1 MPVRFQKKCDSGA
14 HLLVWEAKED
24 AEELFASLPSTILT
38 DAEYLTAKTEQ
49 KKLELLCSRVAI
61 RHLAAELGIDFEG
74 IKKDQHGK
82 PYMVGTPWEMSIT
95 HSKKFMAVVMHPTKP
110 VGVDIERPQE
120 KMWRIT
126 ERLYSP
132 TEIEAIGNDLNTMSI
147 YWSAKEAL
155 YKLYGRRGT
164 DFKENLKVFQEGNQ
178 LKGEII
184 MPDHQQVHDIHVEP
198 VGSYFLV
205 WAI

>member
-74 IKKDQHGK
+74 IKKDEHGK
-82 PYMVGTPWEMSIT
+82 PYMVGTHWEMSIT

-132 TEIEAIGNDLNTMSI
+132 AEIEAIGDDLNTMSI

-164 DFKENLKVFQEGNQ
+164 DFKENLKVFKEGNQ

>member
-1 MPVRFQKKCDSGA
+1 MPVRFQKKCESGA
-14 HLLVWEAKED
+14 HLLVWEAKENPE
-24 AEELFASLPSTILT
+24 ALFASLPSTILT

-61 RHLAAELGIDFEG
+61 RHLAAGLDVDFDG
-74 IKKDQHGK
+74 IKKDKHGK
-82 PYMVGTPWEMSIT
+82 PYLVGTPWQMSIT
-95 HSKKFMAVVMHPTKP
+95 HSKMFMAVVMHPSKA

-120 KMWRIT
+120 KMWRIK
-126 ERLYSP
+126 ERLFTSA
-132 TEIEAIGNDLNTMSI
+132 EIIDIGDDLNRMSI

-164 DFKENLKVFQEGNQ
+164 DFRENLKVFQEDKQ

-184 MPDHQQVHDIHVEP
+184 MPDHHKIHNLYVEAID
-198 VGSYFLV
+198 GYFLV
-205 WAI
+205 WAV

>member
-1 MPVRFQKKCDSGA
+1 MPVRFQKECDSGA

-24 AEELFASLPSTILT
+24 TAFLFASLPSTILT

-61 RHLAAELGIDFEG
+61 RHLASELGIHFKG
-74 IKKDQHGK
+74 IKKDEHGK
-82 PYMVGTPWEMSIT
+82 PYLVGTDWQMSIT
-95 HSKKFMAVVMHPTKP
+95 HSRKFMAVVMHPEKP

-120 KMWRIT
+120 KMWRIK
-126 ERLYSP
+126 ERLYTP
-132 TEIEAIGNDLNTMSI
+132 AEIVAIGEDLNRMSV

-155 YKLYGRRGT
+155 YKLYGKRGM
-164 DFKENLKVFQEGNQ
+164 DFRQNLKVFQDGNQ

-184 MPDHQQVHDIHVEP
+184 MPDHHEVHDIHVES
-198 VGSYFLV
+198 VDGYFLV
-205 WAI
+205 WAL